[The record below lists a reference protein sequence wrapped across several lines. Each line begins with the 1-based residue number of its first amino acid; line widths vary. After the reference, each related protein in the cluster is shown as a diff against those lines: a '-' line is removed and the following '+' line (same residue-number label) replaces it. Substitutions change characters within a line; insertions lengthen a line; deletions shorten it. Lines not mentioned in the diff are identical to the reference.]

1 VIYSLVKS
9 FGNRAKTQKK
19 YKMQEKDVTQTLL
32 MKQILDELSRLKSNM
47 PNGEIKHLQD
57 GIEGLRQDQ
66 KSLKDDISDIKKK
79 LLDPDDGVIVKVN
92 ENTKFRIQEED
103 RYEDYLQ
110 FNGDVKELKIW
121 QSGVNKALWIL
132 FAAIIGIGLK
142 VIFGVG

>member
-1 VIYSLVKS
+1 
-9 FGNRAKTQKK
+9 
-19 YKMQEKDVTQTLL
+19 

-110 FNGDVKELKIW
+110 FNSDVKELKSW

>member
-1 VIYSLVKS
+1 
-9 FGNRAKTQKK
+9 
-19 YKMQEKDVTQTLL
+19 MQEKDVTQTLL

-110 FNGDVKELKIW
+110 FNSDVKELKSW